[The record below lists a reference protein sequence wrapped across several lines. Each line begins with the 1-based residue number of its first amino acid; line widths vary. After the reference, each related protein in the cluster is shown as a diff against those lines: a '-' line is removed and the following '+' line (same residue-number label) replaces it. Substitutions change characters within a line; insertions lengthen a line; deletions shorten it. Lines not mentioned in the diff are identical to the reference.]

1 METLQEKTFDK
12 IQGAAWPL
20 GRGFYAFV
28 NAYTKAA
35 RGTPLW
41 ITEAG
46 GMYGSGG
53 INVTSPLRVGVLVS
67 GRVG

>member
-1 METLQEKTFDK
+1 M
-12 IQGAAWPL
+12 
-20 GRGFYAFV
+20 
-28 NAYTKAA
+28 NAYTKAS

-53 INVTSPLRVGVLVS
+53 INVTSSFASAFWYLDSWVKAQKSPSKCIVG
-67 GRVG
+67 RH